1 MTAPLLEI
9 EDLHVEFPT
18 QGSVMHAVEGV
29 SLTLDQGEVLG
40 IVGESGSGKS
50 VTMMALMGLIAWP
63 GRVRAK
69 TLRFAGNDLLGI
81 SDKERRRLVG
91 KDMAMIFQE
100 PTTSLNP
107 CFTIGYQL
115 MEALLL
121 HSPLDKNSAR
131 RQAVELLEQVGI
143 PAAASRMNDYPHQLS
158 GGMNQRVMI
167 AMAISCNPRLLIADE
182 PTTALD
188 VTIQAQILDLLRN
201 LQKER
206 GMALVLITHNMGVVS
221 EMAQRIAVMYAGQ
234 VMEQQRVEALFA
246 KPQHPYTEALL
257 AALPEQGEAGHRL
270 ATIPGVVPGV
280 FDRPAGCLFA
290 PRCAYATEHSRTVRP
305 ALRDWQG
312 GQVRCHYPLG
322 DPARAQR
329 IHHDVPVPIEVIA

>member
-1 MTAPLLEI
+1 MPLLEI
-9 EDLHVEFPT
+9 EDLHVDFPT
-18 QGSVMHAVEGV
+18 QGSVMRAVEGV
-29 SLTLDQGEVLG
+29 SLAVEEGEVLG

-50 VTMMALMGLIAWP
+50 VTMMAVMGLIGWP

-69 TLRFAGNDLLGI
+69 TLRFAGNDLLGLA
-81 SDKERRRLVG
+81 DKERRRLVG

-107 CFTIGYQL
+107 CFTIGWQL
-115 MEALLL
+115 VEQLRQ
-121 HSPLDKNSAR
+121 HSPLDRKSAHR
-131 RQAVELLEQVGI
+131 RAIELLEQVGI

-188 VTIQAQILDLLRN
+188 VTIQAQILDLLRD
-201 LQKER
+201 LQKQR

-221 EMAQRIAVMYAGQ
+221 EMAQRVAVMYAGQ
-234 VMEQQRVEALFA
+234 VMEQRGVDELFA
-246 KPQHPYTEALL
+246 HPQHPYTEALL
-257 AALPEQGEAGHRL
+257 AALPERGPAGHRL

-280 FDRPAGCLFA
+280 FDRPTGCLFA
-290 PRCAYATEHSRTVRP
+290 PRCQYATQHSLAARP
-305 ALRDWQG
+305 DLREWQG
-312 GQVRCHYPLG
+312 GKVRCHYPLG
-322 DPARAQR
+322 DATRGARIEHDGR
-329 IHHDVPVPIEVIA
+329 IKIEVAA

>member
-1 MTAPLLEI
+1 MPLLEI

-29 SLTLDQGEVLG
+29 SLTVEEGEVLG

-50 VTMMALMGLIAWP
+50 VAMMAVMGLIAAP
-63 GRVRAK
+63 GKVRARK
-69 TLRFAGNDLLGI
+69 LRFAGNDLLGI
-81 SDKERRRLVG
+81 SDPERRRLVG

-115 MEALLL
+115 VETLRL
-121 HSPLDKNSAR
+121 HTELSKNDAR
-131 RQAVELLEQVGI
+131 RRAIELLDQVGI
-143 PAAASRMNDYPHQLS
+143 PAAASRLGEYPHQMS

-182 PTTALD
+182 
-188 VTIQAQILDLLRN
+188 
-201 LQKER
+201 
-206 GMALVLITHNMGVVS
+206 
-221 EMAQRIAVMYAGQ
+221 VMYAGQ
-234 VMEQQRVEALFA
+234 VMEERSVASLFA
-246 KPQHPYTEALL
+246 DPQHPYTEALL
-257 AALPEQGEAGHRL
+257 AALPERGPAGHRL

-280 FDRPAGCLFA
+280 FDRPSGCLFA
-290 PRCAYATEHSRTVRP
+290 PRCAYATEHSMAVRP
-305 ALRDWQG
+305 ELRSWRD

-322 DPARAQR
+322 DPSRMQR
-329 IHHDVPVPIEVIA
+329 IQQDVPVAIEGVA

>member
-1 MTAPLLEI
+1 MPLLEI

-29 SLTLDQGEVLG
+29 SLTLEEGEVLG

-69 TLRFAGNDLLGI
+69 TLRFAGHDLLGI
-81 SDKERRRLVG
+81 SDRQRRRLVG
-91 KDMAMIFQE
+91 KDMAMIFQD

-115 MEALLL
+115 VETLRL
-121 HSPLDKNSAR
+121 HSPLDKKSAQR
-131 RQAVELLEQVGI
+131 HAVELLEQVGI

-188 VTIQAQILDLLRN
+188 VSILALFLDLLRN
-201 LQKER
+201 LQQER
-206 GMALVLITHNMGVVS
+206 GMALVVITHNMGVVS
-221 EMAQRIAVMYAGQ
+221 EMAQRIAVMYGGQ
-234 VMEQQRVEALFA
+234 VMEQQRVDALFA
-246 KPQHPYTEALL
+246 RPQHPYTEALL
-257 AALPEQGEAGHRL
+257 AALPEHGQAGQRL

-280 FDRPAGCLFA
+280 FDRPTGCLFA
-290 PRCAYATEHSRTVRP
+290 PRCAYATAHSQTVRP
-305 ALRDWQG
+305 LLRPWEG
-312 GQVRCHYPLG
+312 GEVRCHYPLG
-322 DPARAQR
+322 DPARDAA
-329 IHHDVPVPIEVIA
+329 IEHDLPLRLEPAA

>member
-1 MTAPLLEI
+1 MNTPLLEI

-18 QGSVMHAVEGV
+18 QGAVMHAVEGV
-29 SLTLDQGEVLG
+29 SLTVNEGEVLG

-50 VTMMALMGLIAWP
+50 VTMMALMGLIGYP

-69 TLRFAGNDLLGI
+69 KLRFMGQDLLGI
-81 SDKERRRLVG
+81 SDRERRRLVG

-107 CFTIGYQL
+107 CFTIGWQL
-115 MEALLL
+115 TEALRQ
-121 HSPLDKNSAR
+121 HSPLDKKSAWNH
-131 RQAVELLEQVGI
+131 AIELLEQVGI

-188 VTIQAQILDLLRN
+188 VTIQAQILDLLRR
-201 LQKER
+201 LQRER

-221 EMAQRIAVMYAGQ
+221 EMAQRVIVMYAGQ
-234 VMEQQRVEALFA
+234 VMEQQDVATLFA
-246 KPQHPYTEALL
+246 RPQHPYTEALL
-257 AALPEQGEAGHRL
+257 AALPEHGVEGQRL

-290 PRCAYATEHSRTVRP
+290 PRCAYATQHSASVRP
-305 ALRDWQG
+305 ELRAFGDAL
-312 GQVRCHYPLG
+312 VRCHYPLG
-322 DPARAQR
+322 DASRATR
-329 IHHDVPVPIEVIA
+329 IAQDVPLDVEQGA

>member
-1 MTAPLLEI
+1 MPLLEI

-18 QGSVMHAVEGV
+18 QGGVMHAVDGV
-29 SLTLDQGEVLG
+29 SLSLEEAGVLG

-50 VTMMALMGLIAWP
+50 VTMMALMGLIAYP
-63 GRVRAK
+63 GRLRARA
-69 TLRFAGNDLLGI
+69 LRFAGHDLLGI
-81 SDKERRRLVG
+81 SDRERRRLVG
-91 KDMAMIFQE
+91 KDMAMIFQD

-107 CFTIGYQL
+107 CFTIGFQL
-115 MEALLL
+115 IETLRL
-121 HSPLDKNSAR
+121 HTALDKTAAR
-131 RQAVELLEQVGI
+131 RRAIELLEQVGI
-143 PAAASRMNDYPHQLS
+143 PAPAARMQDYPHQLS

-221 EMAQRIAVMYAGQ
+221 EMAERVAVMYAGQ
-234 VMEQQRVEALFA
+234 VMDERSVGHLFRS
-246 KPQHPYTEALL
+246 PQHPYTEALL
-257 AALPEQGEAGHRL
+257 AALPEQGEVGRPL

-280 FDRPAGCLFA
+280 FDRPVGCLFA
-290 PRCAYATEHSRTVRP
+290 PRCGDATAHCQTVRP
-305 ALRDWQG
+305 DLRDWQG
-312 GQVRCHYPLG
+312 GTVRCHHPLG
-322 DPARAQR
+322 DPSRAAAIAREQPLAAGARA
-329 IHHDVPVPIEVIA
+329 